1 MKILLINSGEPQV
14 RSKKTTLK
22 QAFPFLEKFKPYSV
36 LMPRAVIDG
45 VIGGFG
51 MSEKRFPV
59 GLGYLS
65 SMLKK
70 RRARGRAAGPCS
82 ATTPPWSRT
91 SPYSTS
97 SASTPARPA
106 SRTPWPW
113 WRPSARPDS
122 RAGSRWA
129 APTRRCFPA
138 PSPTACITWSRARAN
153 TFINDVVEGKY
164 PSHSMIRTQRIKDLD
179 QLPRPDYELFL
190 DRPRPYN
197 YGFNF
202 AGVSKVYNMNT
213 SRSCPMSCSFCSV
226 RDIWGNLWTHHS
238 AERVVDD
245 IHYLQRTYGVDGIY
259 FREDFFPASKKRLV
273 EICEL
278 LIRDGLNISWAC
290 ETRADTTS
298 DEEIVRLMAR
308 AGCVGLYIGAE
319 SGSDKMLKVFNKRI
333 TSRNIVRTCANAHK
347 YGIAIAMSLIVAHPE
362 ETFRDKLDTFSVIRT
377 TKPETLYINVYRDE
391 FARHGM
397 LEGDRPCTRR
407 IYNEEYA
414 NGTWAAQRDRLRVF
428 STQDAIN

>member
-36 LMPRAVIDG
+36 LMPRPVIDG

-65 SMLKK
+65 SMLKN
-70 RRARGRAAGPCS
+70 AGHEVELLDRFCDNTAMVADFS
-82 ATTPPWSRT
+82 EFDFIGI
-91 SPYSTS
+91 Y
-97 SASTPARPA
+97 ASTPCFSDTLALVEAIDA
-106 SRTPWPW
+106 SGFQGRISVGGPHATLFPG
-113 WRPSARPDS
+113 SIPDS
-122 RAGSRWA
+122 VHYVVQGEGEYV
-129 APTRRCFPA
+129 
-138 PSPTACITWSRARAN
+138 
-153 TFINDVVEGKY
+153 INDVVEGKY

-278 LIRDGLNISWAC
+278 IIRDGLNISWAC

-362 ETFRDKLDTFSVIRT
+362 ETYRDKLDTFSVIRT

-428 STQDAIN
+428 STQDAVN

>member
-65 SMLKK
+65 SMLKN
-70 RRARGRAAGPCS
+70 AGHEVELLDRFCDNTAMVADFS
-82 ATTPPWSRT
+82 AFDFIGI
-91 SPYSTS
+91 Y
-97 SASTPARPA
+97 ASTPCFSDTLALVEAIDA
-106 SRTPWPW
+106 SGFQGRISVGGPHATLFPG
-113 WRPSARPDS
+113 SIPDS
-122 RAGSRWA
+122 VHYVVQGEGEYV
-129 APTRRCFPA
+129 
-138 PSPTACITWSRARAN
+138 
-153 TFINDVVEGKY
+153 INDVVEGKY
-164 PSHSMIRTQRIKDLD
+164 PAHSMIRTQRIKDLD

-197 YGFNF
+197 YGFSF

-259 FREDFFPASKKRLV
+259 FREDFFPASKKRLI

-362 ETFRDKLDTFSVIRT
+362 ETYRDKLDTFSVIRT